1 MWIQIDPW
9 DIARALSTA
18 AENTPQIG
26 CIISNPEQCTLVSID
41 MTSVCFQGFRDFGR
55 EKVNRFMKTNCCG
68 HSLSLV

>member
-9 DIARALSTA
+9 DIARALPTA

-41 MTSVCFQGFRDFGR
+41 MMTSVCFQGLDI
-55 EKVNRFMKTNCCG
+55 
-68 HSLSLV
+68 